1 MLSFLILMPLLG
13 AFCIFFINNKNINL
27 IRNFSLFWSLLIF
40 NISVYLV
47 FIFDTTSSNF
57 QFIEEIHWISITNNN
72 IVLGIDGLGLFM
84 VLLTTFLIPVCLI
97 LSFSLS
103 NLAQIKE
110 YNIAFLVL
118 ESILL
123 GVFSTLDVLLFYL
136 LFEAVLIPMY
146 FIVGVYGSRGRRVR
160 ASYLLF
166 LYTLVSSLF
175 MLLAILFLYF
185 KSGTTDFQALQSLN
199 LTSFSE
205 KLCWIA
211 FFFIFCC

>member
-1 MLSFLILMPLLG
+1 
-13 AFCIFFINNKNINL
+13 
-27 IRNFSLFWSLLIF
+27 
-40 NISVYLV
+40 
-47 FIFDTTSSNF
+47 
-57 QFIEEIHWISITNNN
+57 
-72 IVLGIDGLGLFM
+72 M

-146 FIVGVYGSRGRRVR
+146 FIVGV
-160 ASYLLF
+160 
-166 LYTLVSSLF
+166 
-175 MLLAILFLYF
+175 
-185 KSGTTDFQALQSLN
+185 
-199 LTSFSE
+199 
-205 KLCWIA
+205 
-211 FFFIFCC
+211 

>member
-1 MLSFLILMPLLG
+1 
-13 AFCIFFINNKNINL
+13 
-27 IRNFSLFWSLLIF
+27 
-40 NISVYLV
+40 
-47 FIFDTTSSNF
+47 
-57 QFIEEIHWISITNNN
+57 
-72 IVLGIDGLGLFM
+72 M

-166 LYTLVSSLF
+166 YILWLVLYLCYLLF
-175 MLLAILFLYF
+175 YFYILSQVQLTF
-185 KSGTTDFQALQSLN
+185 KHYSH
-199 LTSFSE
+199 
-205 KLCWIA
+205 
-211 FFFIFCC
+211 

>member
-1 MLSFLILMPLLG
+1 
-13 AFCIFFINNKNINL
+13 
-27 IRNFSLFWSLLIF
+27 
-40 NISVYLV
+40 
-47 FIFDTTSSNF
+47 
-57 QFIEEIHWISITNNN
+57 
-72 IVLGIDGLGLFM
+72 M

-185 KSGTTDFQALQSLN
+185 KAGTTDFQALQSLN

-205 KLCWIA
+205 KLC
-211 FFFIFCC
+211 

>member
-1 MLSFLILMPLLG
+1 
-13 AFCIFFINNKNINL
+13 
-27 IRNFSLFWSLLIF
+27 
-40 NISVYLV
+40 
-47 FIFDTTSSNF
+47 
-57 QFIEEIHWISITNNN
+57 
-72 IVLGIDGLGLFM
+72 M

-97 LSFSLS
+97 LSFSLT

-166 LYTLVSSLF
+166 LYTLISSLF

-205 KLCWIA
+205 K
-211 FFFIFCC
+211 FC

>member
-1 MLSFLILMPLLG
+1 MKWDQTNDTLVVSGKIELNGQGSGEHIVGDGNDLTITSG
-13 AFCIFFINNKNINL
+13 RHINL
-27 IRNFSLFWSLLIF
+27 
-40 NISVYLV
+40 
-47 FIFDTTSSNF
+47 TA
-57 QFIEEIHWISITNNN
+57 NNN

-166 LYTLVSSLF
+166 LYLSL
-175 MLLAILFLYF
+175 IH
-185 KSGTTDFQALQSLN
+185 
-199 LTSFSE
+199 
-205 KLCWIA
+205 I
-211 FFFIFCC
+211 